1 MRLLITGA
9 NSGIG
14 LEAARLLTRAGHH
27 LVVFCRSPERCEQT
41 QVCLVTAGAELE
53 QIRCLVVDLADLS
66 TVEAACKQLLEEGQ
80 PFDALVLNAGQQRAG
95 AAAPVFS
102 AQGVEIT
109 FAVNHLAHQC
119 MAMRLAPLLRKASQP
134 RVVITASDVH
144 NPASGGGR
152 VGAPAGLGD
161 LAGLRAGTGFVMVDG
176 SDRFDGDKAYKDS
189 KLANVLMARALAR
202 QLEQVPAP
210 AIAVIAWS
218 PGLVIPR
225 SAGGFF
231 RYNRARNPLGIAL
244 FALVA
249 RDLLRVS
256 ESIEVAGRLL
266 ADLALDRSFAVPGF
280 HYFSNRLVRPGC
292 HRFEAAETSSEAAD
306 LQKAEALW
314 RFSEQII
321 ASTMT

>member
-9 NSGIG
+9 SSGIG
-14 LEAARLLTRAGHH
+14 LEAARLLMLAGHH

-41 QVCLVTAGAELE
+41 QACLVAAGAQPE

-66 TVEAACKQLLEEGQ
+66 SVEAACQQLLEEGQ

-102 AQGVEIT
+102 AQGIEIT

-119 MAMRLAPLLRKASQP
+119 MAMRLVPLLRKASQP

-161 LAGLRAGTGFVMVDG
+161 LAGLRAGAGFVMVDG

-189 KLANVLMARALAR
+189 KLANVLMGRVLA
-202 QLEQVPAP
+202 Q
-210 AIAVIAWS
+210 AIPVIAWS

-225 SAGGFF
+225 SEGGFF

-266 ADLALDRSFAVPGF
+266 ADVALDPSFAVPGF

-306 LQKAEALW
+306 LQKAETFW
-314 RFSEQII
+314 RLSEQLIG
-321 ASTMT
+321 STPQ